1 MPVLRNRQNVQQP
14 ARYQPYNN
22 GRYDNNGR
30 QNENRRR
37 REARAREE
45 RRDLDGIISK
55 EKFRKQQKNNCKDE
69 EVSIFFSN
77 SCFDFEFFLNFFL
90 RLKRCHMSFS
100 TFP

>member
-1 MPVLRNRQNVQQP
+1 MPVLRDRQNVQQP

-45 RRDLDGIISK
+45 RRDLEGIISK

-69 EVSIFFSN
+69 EVSIFFQILVSIY
-77 SCFDFEFFLNFFL
+77 CF
-90 RLKRCHMSFS
+90 
-100 TFP
+100 